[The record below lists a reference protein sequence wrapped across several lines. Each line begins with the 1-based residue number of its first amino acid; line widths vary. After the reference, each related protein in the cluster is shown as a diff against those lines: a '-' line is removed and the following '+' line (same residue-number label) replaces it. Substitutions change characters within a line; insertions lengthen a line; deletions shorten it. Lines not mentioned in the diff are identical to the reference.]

1 MSTLSSIIADQNRK
15 RELVVESFFRWEVLW
30 SLFGTKHL
38 ITIYLPR
45 HIQVTP
51 IVIINEYN
59 NKFNFLPLHFLARF
73 INTNTYLGDRIKI
86 VPKISRMRK
95 KYSETLPYGHLGNV
109 VTSLLWPLFS
119 AYCGLLVTVLMG
131 FHCKQVIY
139 WPRSV
144 RMEILCPQAIFR
156 TARGLPS
163 PGRQIT

>member
-1 MSTLSSIIADQNRK
+1 MNI
-15 RELVVESFFRWEVLW
+15 
-30 SLFGTKHL
+30 
-38 ITIYLPR
+38 
-45 HIQVTP
+45 
-51 IVIINEYN
+51 IINLIL
-59 NKFNFLPLHFLARF
+59 LPLHFLARF

-95 KYSETLPYGHLGNV
+95 KYSETLPCGHLGNV

-156 TARGLPS
+156 TARGLPPPPRS
-163 PGRQIT
+163 ANNIIKFIYYLFILKKPCFSYSNLI

>member
-1 MSTLSSIIADQNRK
+1 MNI
-15 RELVVESFFRWEVLW
+15 
-30 SLFGTKHL
+30 
-38 ITIYLPR
+38 
-45 HIQVTP
+45 
-51 IVIINEYN
+51 IINLIL
-59 NKFNFLPLHFLARF
+59 LPLHFLARF

-95 KYSETLPYGHLGNV
+95 KYSETLPCGHLGNV

-156 TARGLPS
+156 TARGLPPPRS
-163 PGRQIT
+163 ANNIIKFIYYLFILKKPCFSYSNLI